1 MSAHMKFGEVLH
13 TARERKGIDLS
24 TAARRLRIRPDILSA
39 IEASDI
45 SRMPPRGYSRNMV
58 NAYARMLGLNP
69 TEITKLYLD
78 EAYAYQVGRARDDAR
93 VIGSG
98 VSVAST
104 RREARRQ
111 TRGEDPTI
119 GDGRTSA
126 LGRRQYSDART
137 SQYYSDPAPEPTTRR
152 SRFSSDRTHPSRGT
166 ALPNAHYTNFY
177 AGPTA
182 PNAIRSKLPFIIGA
196 AVILILLIIV
206 LVLAFGGNRGGGST
220 DDVTTVPI
228 TGIDDP
234 EAGSQTTDENGTT
247 TPSTPV
253 APTSVEVVYEV
264 ADGAAPWVTV
274 TENGSE
280 MLVNEV
286 VSGPTSETIDVTGTL
301 TIGTPQ
307 PGNVTVTVD
316 GEAVEL
322 TDDDGDGTYTVT
334 IDFNSYLAAW
344 REENGV
350 TGTTGNSGTGTA
362 ANGTTGSDT
371 SGATGTNTTNT
382 SGTTTGNT
390 TTTNTST
397 NTTTNTTA

>member
-1 MSAHMKFGEVLH
+1 M
-13 TARERKGIDLS
+13 
-24 TAARRLRIRPDILSA
+24 
-39 IEASDI
+39 
-45 SRMPPRGYSRNMV
+45 
-58 NAYARMLGLNP
+58 
-69 TEITKLYLD
+69 
-78 EAYAYQVGRARDDAR
+78 
-93 VIGSG
+93 
-98 VSVAST
+98 
-104 RREARRQ
+104 
-111 TRGEDPTI
+111 
-119 GDGRTSA
+119 
-126 LGRRQYSDART
+126 
-137 SQYYSDPAPEPTTRR
+137 
-152 SRFSSDRTHPSRGT
+152 
-166 ALPNAHYTNFY
+166 
-177 AGPTA
+177 
-182 PNAIRSKLPFIIGA
+182 
-196 AVILILLIIV
+196 ILILLIIV